1 MPFASLARVLPVHGA
16 ITSASKNFLG
26 PIGSASGIVYIP
38 FLPAIFSISEIK
50 DVLSVWKSID
60 DLYYVLR
67 EKQEMI
73 KQYILGEK
81 KRMKN

>member
-38 FLPAIFSISEIK
+38 FLPAIFSMSEIK
-50 DVLSVWKSID
+50 SDALPKRLSNEQTFG
-60 DLYYVLR
+60 
-67 EKQEMI
+67 EKI
-73 KQYILGEK
+73 GYIL
-81 KRMKN
+81 